1 MKTSALTQKR
11 LKEVVQYDRRLGL
24 FYWRVSTG
32 KASRG
37 SVAGHT
43 DTNGYTKISI
53 DGVKYFAH
61 RLVWLYVHGV
71 WPTKNIDH
79 KDLCRSNNK
88 LSNLR
93 DIGQSEN
100 GLNGPIRRN
109 NSSGYT
115 GVSYDKRRQRWIAY
129 VHRGWRK
136 KHIGSFKT
144 LAEAATARRVA
155 VAQIFQTIE
164 H

>member
-1 MKTSALTQKR
+1 MKTSTLTQKR

-24 FYWRVSTG
+24 FYWRISTG

-43 DTNGYTKISI
+43 DSAGYTKISI

-61 RLVWLYVHGV
+61 RLVWLYVYGA
-71 WPTKNIDH
+71 WPLQNIDH
-79 KDLCRSNNK
+79 IDLCRSNNK

-93 DIGQSEN
+93 DVGQSMN
-100 GLNGPIRRN
+100 GLNGPVRRN

-115 GVSYDKRRQRWIAY
+115 GVSYDTRRQNWVAY
-129 VHRGWRK
+129 VNQGRRK
-136 KHIGSFKT
+136 KHLGAYKT
-144 LAEAATARRVA
+144 LTDAALARCA
-155 VAQIFQTIE
+155 AISQIFSSAR
-164 H
+164 

>member
-1 MKTSALTQKR
+1 MKTSELTRQR
-11 LKEVVQYDRRLGL
+11 LKEVVQYDRKTGL

-43 DTNGYTKISI
+43 DSSGYTKISI

-61 RLVWLYVHGV
+61 RLAWFYVYGK

-79 KDLCRSNNK
+79 KDLCRNNNK

-93 DIGQSEN
+93 DIGQSLN
-100 GLNGPIRRN
+100 GLNGPLRKN

-115 GVSYDKRRQRWIAY
+115 GVSYDARRGKWVAY
-129 VHRGWRK
+129 INRNYRK
-136 KHIGSFKT
+136 KHLGNFEN
-144 LAEAATARRVA
+144 LRQA
-155 VAQIFQTIE
+155 VAARKFAFAAHFQSQST
-164 H
+164 